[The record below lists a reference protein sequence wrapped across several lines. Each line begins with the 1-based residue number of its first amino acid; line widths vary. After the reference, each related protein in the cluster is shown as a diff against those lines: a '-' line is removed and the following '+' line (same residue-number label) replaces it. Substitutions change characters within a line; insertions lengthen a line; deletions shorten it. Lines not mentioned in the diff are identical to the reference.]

1 MVILIDKSDT
11 LKAHMA
17 QAVLPSQDNPQDN
30 EKPRDEP
37 DDKDSI

>member
-17 QAVLPSQDNPQDN
+17 QAVLPSQDN
-30 EKPRDEP
+30 EKPHDEP